1 MVADQCNP
9 RRQRG
14 RAGCGNRLDAP
25 SHSQPDVVI
34 ALVVGVPSAIDLL
47 RVRAASVTLTVSAIA
62 GIRSVGHRTE
72 GKSGSTPVVAKYG
85 CDSVRPKELFA
96 KYGRPPLDNSIPHHH
111 PILLCQLGQD
121 RSPGRRTSRC

>member
-1 MVADQCNP
+1 M
-9 RRQRG
+9 
-14 RAGCGNRLDAP
+14 
-25 SHSQPDVVI
+25 I

-96 KYGRPPLDNSIPHHH
+96 KYGRPPLGNNIP
-111 PILLCQLGQD
+111 PFADTMNVTAVLIYPLSAGW
-121 RSPGRRTSRC
+121 SP